1 MKINVKRDKNNYIVL
16 DRVIAKNKILHVYT
30 VEIDYLICIT
40 NIRCMIICIK
50 FLIQLHDLLYDL
62 LYIFFILVRI
72 SKNTTKRDTQW
83 EVSLWWRTID
93 KQCYEEGNCMS
104 KDIIIKEILPN
115 GSAIDSVAV
124 LHTNKWISTSRI

>member
-16 DRVIAKNKILHVYT
+16 DRVITKNKILHVYT

-62 LYIFFILVRI
+62 LYIFSYLYVFQRI
-72 SKNTTKRDTQW
+72 QRNEIHNEKSHCGEEPSTNNVTKRGTAC
-83 EVSLWWRTID
+83 LRT
-93 KQCYEEGNCMS
+93 
-104 KDIIIKEILPN
+104 
-115 GSAIDSVAV
+115 
-124 LHTNKWISTSRI
+124 

>member
-1 MKINVKRDKNNYIVL
+1 MKINVKRDKNNYIVP

-62 LYIFFILVRI
+62 LYIFFCTCTYFKEYNETRYTMRSLIVV
-72 SKNTTKRDTQW
+72 KNHRQTMLRRG
-83 EVSLWWRTID
+83 EPHV
-93 KQCYEEGNCMS
+93 
-104 KDIIIKEILPN
+104 
-115 GSAIDSVAV
+115 
-124 LHTNKWISTSRI
+124 